1 MATRL
6 HLENTQT
13 ADGPDAVVFDLVSAI
28 TGSLAKG
35 INVTTVGG
43 ATQQQ
48 LADAGSPVCFVSQR
62 LAAEVMIS
70 GTISLSLFVNETD
83 LNANAAIRVTVSKI
97 TVGGSDI
104 ESVIAS
110 GDSGAELTTSVVP
123 AVTFTITPPVPV
135 VVATNERLIVRLYAI
150 PAPGQTL
157 GNGFVVECQFG
168 STSTFD
174 SWVEFTEALSFI
186 ANGTVLIAR
195 RTTTAAIGNFFDLL
209 TTLGTSAFTTGVVN
223 TVAGGTDIQWT
234 RTAGGTVLEWISGR
248 CRQGFRFET
257 PPAGQKALTCIVWA
271 FESAAQ
277 ANAAIRMRMYR
288 WRAGTET
295 VCCQFQIGLE
305 LGTASATATLD
316 GSSGGSTLNTVDF
329 LPDDRLVLRFFIMNA
344 TSTTMGSG
352 RTCTV
357 EYDALNSSQGFTR
370 LTLFADVL
378 FKDESEPNALSQI
391 PGGLTMGGVGN

>member
-13 ADGPDAVVFDLVSAI
+13 ADGPDPVTFDLLPTIV
-28 TGSLAKG
+28 GS
-35 INVTTVGG
+35 INESLVVTTVEGG
-43 ATQQQ
+43 SEIQ
-48 LADAGSPVCFVSQR
+48 LTKTGLIACFISQR
-62 LAAEVMIS
+62 VSAAVLIA
-70 GTISLSLFVNETD
+70 GTINVSVELLESD
-83 LNANAAIRVTVSKI
+83 PAANASIRVKVTKI
-97 TVGGSDI
+97 TVGGSDV

-110 GDSGAELTTSVVP
+110 GDSGSEIVSGTVTFSLTP
-123 AVTFTITPPVPV
+123 AVPVL
-135 VVATNERLIVRLYAI
+135 VAPNERLIMRLYAI
-150 PAPGQTL
+150 PAPGQTM
-157 GNGFVVECQFG
+157 GGGFTVTCNFG
-168 STSTFD
+168 STAFD

-277 ANAAIRMRMYR
+277 ANAAIRLRMYR

-295 VCCQFQIGLE
+295 VCCQFQTGAE
-305 LGTASATATLD
+305 LGTASATTTLD

-357 EYDALNSSQGFTR
+357 EYDALNNSQGFTR

-378 FKDESEPNALSQI
+378 FKDESEPNDLSQI